1 MQSSKDSSC
10 SFTMIN
16 GCIMKYMLYYEDI
29 HTPNAIYCIVAKD
42 IWSTLRG
49 SRCPSYI
56 YKPLL
61 WDGGC
66 INV

>member
-16 GCIMKYMLYYEDI
+16 GYTMKYTLYYEDI
-29 HTPNAIYCIVAKD
+29 HAPNTIQCIVAKY
-42 IWSTLRG
+42 IWSTLRESG
-49 SRCPSYI
+49 LPVYI

-61 WDGGC
+61 WGGR
-66 INV
+66 